1 MALLEVRQVSS
12 GYAEMSILHGV
23 SMHVEPGEVVTLIGP
38 NGAGKSTL
46 LKTIFGLLT
55 PTQGRVFFADTD
67 ITDMKPPLL
76 VRRGMSYVPQ
86 VDNVFPSLTV
96 QENLEMGAFVRDAG
110 FAERL
115 EEMYTLFPTLHVKR
129 RQRVGS
135 LSGGERQMVA
145 MGRALMLDPRLLLL
159 DEPSAGLSP
168 RLVSMVFEKM
178 AEINHSGVALLIVEQ
193 NAREA
198 LRLSRRGYVM
208 ASGQVRLEGEGGQLL
223 QDEEVARLYLGGQRS
238 IRPS

>member
-1 MALLEVRQVSS
+1 VALLDVRHINS
-12 GYAEMSILHGV
+12 GYGEMTILRDI
-23 SMHVEPGEVVTLIGP
+23 SMRVDPGEVVTLIGP

-46 LKTIFGLLT
+46 LKTIFGLLM
-55 PTQGRVFFADTD
+55 PTEGRIRFEDTD
-67 ITDMKPPLL
+67 ITGFKPPTL

-96 QENLEMGAFVRDAG
+96 QENLEMGAFVRSDG

-115 EEMYTLFPTLHVKR
+115 EEMYTFFPTLRLKR
-129 RQRVGS
+129 KQRVGG

-168 RLVSMVFEKM
+168 RLVGMVFEKI
-178 AEINHSGVALLIVEQ
+178 AEINHAGVALLIVEQ
-193 NAREA
+193 NARRA
-198 LRLSRRGYVM
+198 LRLSHRGYVL
-208 ASGQVRLEGEGGQLL
+208 ASGQVRLEGTGDQLL
-223 QDEEVARLYLGGQRS
+223 SDAEVGRLYLGGQR
-238 IRPS
+238 

>member
-1 MALLEVRQVSS
+1 MALLDVRHIRS
-12 GYAEMSILHGV
+12 GYGEMTILHEV
-23 SMHVEPGEVVTLIGP
+23 SIRVDVGEAVTLIGP

-46 LKTIFGLLT
+46 LRTIFGLLT
-55 PTQGRVFFADTD
+55 PTEGRILFEDTD
-67 ITDMKPPLL
+67 ITGMKPPLL

-96 QENLEMGAFVRDAG
+96 QENLEMGAFVRHDG

-115 EEMYTLFPTLHVKR
+115 EEMYTFFPTLQLKR
-129 RQRVGS
+129 KQRVGS

-159 DEPSAGLSP
+159 DEPSAGLAP
-168 RLVSMVFEKM
+168 RLVGMVFEKM
-178 AEINHSGVALLIVEQ
+178 AEINQSGVALLIVEQ

-198 LRLSRRGYVM
+198 LRLSHRAYVM
-208 ASGQVRLEGEGGQLL
+208 ASGQVRLEGESGQLL
-223 QDEEVARLYLGGQRS
+223 HNEEVGRLYLGGR
-238 IRPS
+238 R

>member
-1 MALLEVRQVSS
+1 VALLDVRHVNS
-12 GYAEMSILHGV
+12 GYGEMTILHDI
-23 SMHVEPGEVVTLIGP
+23 SMRVEAGEAVTLIGP

-46 LKTIFGLLT
+46 LKTIFGLLL
-55 PTQGRVFFADTD
+55 PTEGRLRFEDTD
-67 ITDMKPPLL
+67 ITGLQPPVL
-76 VRRGMSYVPQ
+76 VRRGLSYVPQ

-96 QENLEMGAFVRDAG
+96 QENLEMGAFVRGDS

-115 EEMYTLFPTLHVKR
+115 EEVYRFFPTLRPKR
-129 RQRVGS
+129 KQRVAG

-168 RLVSMVFEKM
+168 RLVGAVFAKM
-178 AEINHSGVALLIVEQ
+178 AEINQAGVALLIVEQ

-198 LRLSRRGYVM
+198 LRLSHRGYVM
-208 ASGQVRLEGEGGQLL
+208 ASGQVRLEGRGDQLL
-223 QDEEVARLYLGGQRS
+223 HDAEVARLYLGGR
-238 IRPS
+238 R

>member
-1 MALLEVRQVSS
+1 VALLDVRHINS
-12 GYAEMSILHGV
+12 GYGEMTILRDI
-23 SMHVEPGEVVTLIGP
+23 SMRVDPGEVVTLIGP

-46 LKTIFGLLT
+46 LKTIFGLLM
-55 PTQGRVFFADTD
+55 PTEGRIRFEDTD
-67 ITDMKPPLL
+67 ITGFKPPTL

-96 QENLEMGAFVRDAG
+96 QENLEMGAFVRSDG

-115 EEMYTLFPTLHVKR
+115 EEMYTFFPTLRLKR
-129 RQRVGS
+129 KQRVGG

-168 RLVSMVFEKM
+168 RLVGMVFEKI
-178 AEINHSGVALLIVEQ
+178 AEINQTGVALLIVEQ
-193 NAREA
+193 NARQA
-198 LRLSRRGYVM
+198 LRLSHRGYVL
-208 ASGQVRLEGEGGQLL
+208 AGGQVRLEGKGDQLL
-223 QDEEVARLYLGGQRS
+223 SDAEVGRLYLGGR
-238 IRPS
+238 R

>member
-1 MALLEVRQVSS
+1 VALLDVRHINS
-12 GYAEMSILHGV
+12 GYGEMTILRDI
-23 SMHVEPGEVVTLIGP
+23 SMRVDPGEVVTLIGP

-46 LKTIFGLLT
+46 LKTIFGLLM
-55 PTQGRVFFADTD
+55 PTEGRIRFEDTD
-67 ITDMKPPLL
+67 ITGFKPPTL

-96 QENLEMGAFVRDAG
+96 QENLEMGAFVRSDG

-115 EEMYTLFPTLHVKR
+115 EEMYTFFPTLRLKR
-129 RQRVGS
+129 KQRVGG

-168 RLVSMVFEKM
+168 RLVGMVFEKM
-178 AEINHSGVALLIVEQ
+178 AEINHAGVALLIVEQ
-193 NAREA
+193 NARQA
-198 LRLSRRGYVM
+198 LRLSHRGYVL
-208 ASGQVRLEGEGGQLL
+208 ASGQVRLEGTGDQLL
-223 QDEEVARLYLGGQRS
+223 SDAEVGRLYLGGQR
-238 IRPS
+238 

>member
-1 MALLEVRQVSS
+1 MALLDVRHISS
-12 GYAEMSILHGV
+12 GYGEMCILHDV
-23 SMHVEPGEVVTLIGP
+23 SIRVEPGEAVTLIGP

-55 PTQGRVFFADTD
+55 PTEGRILFENTD
-67 ITDMKPPLL
+67 ITGMKPPFL

-96 QENLEMGAFVRDAG
+96 QENLEMGAFVRNDG
-110 FAERL
+110 FAGRL
-115 EEMYTLFPTLHVKR
+115 DEMYTFFPTLRLKR
-129 RQRVGS
+129 KQPVGS

-168 RLVSMVFEKM
+168 RLVGMVFEKM
-178 AEINHSGVALLIVEQ
+178 AEINQTGVALLIVEQ

-198 LRLSRRGYVM
+198 LRLSHRGYVM
-208 ASGQVRLEGEGGQLL
+208 ASGLVRLEGESDQLL
-223 QDEEVARLYLGGQRS
+223 QDEEVGRLYLGGR
-238 IRPS
+238 R